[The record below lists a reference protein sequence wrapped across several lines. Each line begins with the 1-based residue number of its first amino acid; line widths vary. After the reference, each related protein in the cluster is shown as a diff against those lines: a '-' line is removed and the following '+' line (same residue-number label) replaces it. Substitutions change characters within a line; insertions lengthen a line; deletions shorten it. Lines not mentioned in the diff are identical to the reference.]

1 MHILL
6 LLGFIAQ
13 VYFINHAVK
22 TAKPRYWIVALLIPL
37 AGCLVYF
44 FTEYLPEIQQVSEK
58 DQQDRFGAPSS
69 IPSEVSVGYISRGK
83 LFHQSG
89 KEHPN
94 QIHSP
99 FGQKMIDQAVRV
111 NQSNDWK
118 TKGSG
123 SPFKGGMLWGVDNA
137 NADAIRVNITSVT
150 KGREEGSL
158 FYILESETTSGLF
171 LYDRSTREEKRLFHK
186 NHFEAKDLNQ
196 NPETGEFLCSQ
207 SFTDGTSNIVV
218 MNEDGREMRTLTD
231 GDSVDE
237 APAWIPGSERR
248 LLFQSTGIARNSQ
261 GHAVG
266 RGAAS
271 IQALDLD
278 NGNLTGVLEDT
289 RFDYLYPRI
298 GTDGFLYFIR
308 RPYEQKPGVSGLTV
322 LFDFLLL
329 PFRLLRAIFHYL
341 NFFSLVYSQKPL
353 TSATGPKVEGDD
365 LKTLLLR
372 GKVIDAEKALRKGAK
387 IMGVPSLVPAS
398 WELVRKSTDGREEVV
413 ARHVAAFDVGAD
425 GELIYSNGCG
435 VFTLDARGRAILM
448 ARDNIIEEVRW
459 M

>member
-44 FTEYLPEIQQVSEK
+44 LTEYLPEIQQVPEK

-171 LYDRSTREEKRLFHK
+171 YMIGQPVKRSAFSIKTILKQR
-186 NHFEAKDLNQ
+186 
-196 NPETGEFLCSQ
+196 
-207 SFTDGTSNIVV
+207 TSI
-218 MNEDGREMRTLTD
+218 RTPRQ
-231 GDSVDE
+231 GSSSV
-237 APAWIPGSERR
+237 PR
-248 LLFQSTGIARNSQ
+248 
-261 GHAVG
+261 
-266 RGAAS
+266 
-271 IQALDLD
+271 
-278 NGNLTGVLEDT
+278 VLPT
-289 RFDYLYPRI
+289 APRI
-298 GTDGFLYFIR
+298 L
-308 RPYEQKPGVSGLTV
+308 S
-322 LFDFLLL
+322 
-329 PFRLLRAIFHYL
+329 
-341 NFFSLVYSQKPL
+341 
-353 TSATGPKVEGDD
+353 
-365 LKTLLLR
+365 
-372 GKVIDAEKALRKGAK
+372 
-387 IMGVPSLVPAS
+387 
-398 WELVRKSTDGREEVV
+398 
-413 ARHVAAFDVGAD
+413 
-425 GELIYSNGCG
+425 
-435 VFTLDARGRAILM
+435 
-448 ARDNIIEEVRW
+448 
-459 M
+459 